1 VELQPI
7 CFFDSEKNWR
17 EPDLWTPYLYVDNM
31 DLLHININMDVV
43 ELFDEVHI
51 AIQSAIG

>member
-1 VELQPI
+1 
-7 CFFDSEKNWR
+7 
-17 EPDLWTPYLYVDNM
+17 M